1 MSLSH
6 KSDVSL
12 LFKYF
17 RCLLVFPKR
26 LMVHAHFKN
35 VHTEAYSLDP
45 IFTINLEG
53 RQSDPESKCVLKTHN
68 TEYSNTDKPS
78 VLGRE
83 LPQNAQTISNRHPTI
98 NSYVPYQMPSGIPA
112 FWTGH
117 QQQTDNST
125 ATIQSM
131 KWEQS
136 NITASTLPNRPA
148 DRLTLPG
155 NNPVVTG

>member
-1 MSLSH
+1 MA
-6 KSDVSL
+6 
-12 LFKYF
+12 F

-35 VHTEAYSLDP
+35 VHAEAYSLDP

-53 RQSDPESKCVLKTHN
+53 RQSDPESKCVLKTHSN
-68 TEYSNTDKPS
+68 EYSHPDRPS
-78 VLGRE
+78 VLDGDVS
-83 LPQNAQTISNRHPTI
+83 QYAQTMPNRHPTI
-98 NSYVPYQMPSGIPA
+98 TSPASFAGINWDMPHQLQSGIPA
-112 FWTGH
+112 FWSRY
-117 QQQTDNST
+117 QQQTEDST
-125 ATIQSM
+125 ATTQSM